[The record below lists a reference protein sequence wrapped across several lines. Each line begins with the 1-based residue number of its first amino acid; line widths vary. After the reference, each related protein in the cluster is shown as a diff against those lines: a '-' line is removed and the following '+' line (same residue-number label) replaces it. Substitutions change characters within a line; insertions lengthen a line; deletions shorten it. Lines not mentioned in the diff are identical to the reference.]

1 MISSACR
8 RCTKYSWKSSSSP
21 VAIVRT
27 VRTGSSD
34 IGMIVASTSR
44 ARAIAAVVSVR
55 VRPVSSSRARSW
67 WVARS
72 RSPRANHAWRSASP
86 PSREASSLYRS
97 SATKVSAASPQPLV
111 QSMDDGLERA
121 LARSRSGES
130 LTGAD
135 ILSVLTSTDD
145 ELVHVLERAREL
157 RDAYLERIG
166 LPAVVTYSRKVFI
179 PLTYLCRYRC
189 SYCTFVRTR
198 ETPGAEYRSLQDV
211 REIAERGREWG
222 CTEALFTLGEAPE
235 LRHDEA
241 RSWLAE
247 RGHSSTISYLLEA
260 ARVVLTETGLLPHA
274 NPGAVTREEMTR
286 LREVTAS
293 QGVMM
298 EELADRLLAPG
309 YAHAG
314 AAGKAEDVRLA
325 QLELAAST
333 RTPFTTGFLIG
344 IGETLAERAHTIAA
358 IAAAVGSDAPSH
370 IQEVIVQNFRAKPD
384 TPMRAAD
391 EPVELEMVRAIA
403 AARIALGDRVSVQAP
418 PNLTPKAYG
427 AYIDAGINDWGGI
440 SPVTPDHVNP
450 EMPWPSIDEVA
461 ETCAARGF
469 TLRQRLPVYPHYITD
484 EHAFATWVAPAMRR
498 HVLAAA
504 DATGLAREERW
515 YAGEGWTPVLR
526 GAQPQPKRR
535 ALAMADNKPALTA
548 EDVSK
553 AFASHVMQGAY
564 G

>member
-286 LREVTAS
+286 IHAS
-293 QGVMM
+293 P
-298 EELADRLLAPG
+298 A
-309 YAHAG
+309 
-314 AAGKAEDVRLA
+314 AAGLPALHHRRARVRDVGCAGDAPPRARSRRRDRSRARGTVVCGRRLDA
-325 QLELAAST
+325 GVAG
-333 RTPFTTGFLIG
+333 RT
-344 IGETLAERAHTIAA
+344 
-358 IAAAVGSDAPSH
+358 AAAEAPC
-370 IQEVIVQNFRAKPD
+370 A
-384 TPMRAAD
+384 
-391 EPVELEMVRAIA
+391 
-403 AARIALGDRVSVQAP
+403 GDGGQQA
-418 PNLTPKAYG
+418 
-427 AYIDAGINDWGGI
+427 
-440 SPVTPDHVNP
+440 
-450 EMPWPSIDEVA
+450 
-461 ETCAARGF
+461 
-469 TLRQRLPVYPHYITD
+469 
-484 EHAFATWVAPAMRR
+484 
-498 HVLAAA
+498 
-504 DATGLAREERW
+504 
-515 YAGEGWTPVLR
+515 
-526 GAQPQPKRR
+526 
-535 ALAMADNKPALTA
+535 
-548 EDVSK
+548 
-553 AFASHVMQGAY
+553 GAY
-564 G
+564 GRGRVQGVRVSRDAGRLRG

>member
-55 VRPVSSSRARSW
+55 VRPVSSSRARS
-67 WVARS
+67 
-72 RSPRANHAWRSASP
+72 
-86 PSREASSLYRS
+86 
-97 SATKVSAASPQPLV
+97 
-111 QSMDDGLERA
+111 
-121 LARSRSGES
+121 
-130 LTGAD
+130 
-135 ILSVLTSTDD
+135 
-145 ELVHVLERAREL
+145 
-157 RDAYLERIG
+157 
-166 LPAVVTYSRKVFI
+166 
-179 PLTYLCRYRC
+179 

-469 TLRQRLPVYPHYITD
+469 TLRQRLP
-484 EHAFATWVAPAMRR
+484 
-498 HVLAAA
+498 
-504 DATGLAREERW
+504 
-515 YAGEGWTPVLR
+515 
-526 GAQPQPKRR
+526 KRR
-535 ALAMADNKPALTA
+535 ALARADNKPALTA

-564 G
+564 GAPPALEAVGFDEMLP